1 MPIGLY
7 MGSRLLTLP
16 ADKKRRIFPEGE
28 KKKTIAKIVIPTILL
43 ILGGL
48 FFLGIG
54 MM

>member
-1 MPIGLY
+1 M
-7 MGSRLLTLP
+7 
-16 ADKKRRIFPEGE
+16 IFPKGRR
-28 KKKTIAKIVIPTILL
+28 KKTIAKIVIPTILL